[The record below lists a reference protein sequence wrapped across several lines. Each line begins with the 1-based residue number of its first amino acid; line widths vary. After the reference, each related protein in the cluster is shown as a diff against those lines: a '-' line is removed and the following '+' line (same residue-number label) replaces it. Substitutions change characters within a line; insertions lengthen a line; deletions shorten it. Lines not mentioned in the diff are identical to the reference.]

1 MAFTQQPSIISE
13 IMKLILDHT
22 TDGIFV
28 IGNDGSILDANIA
41 LLNMLGWELEQLTD
55 PMPAFIVNM
64 TEEQHKALL
73 DGLKKGRKYPYEIV
87 KRKHKD
93 GTLLDVLASYWPIN
107 KGDILAI
114 GMYKDFTEQMDIH
127 RKLEESERIYRTLVE
142 HLPEAI
148 IMQKNGKI
156 KLINTA
162 TLSFFGAEKPE
173 DVIGRSIWDFLSSE
187 NKQYIQRIIDTV
199 YDQSDTGQ
207 LSIAV
212 DKLQRHDGEQIY
224 AEIKII
230 PVGSGAE
237 PDIQIV
243 FQDITAEKHYES
255 QLEQLAYH
263 DPLTGLKNRR
273 IFKDVVTLTI
283 ESAQYLNENAIMY
296 IDIDKFKHINDT
308 YGHDVGDQLLLQ
320 FAERLQSCVRHGDV
334 VSRIGGDE
342 FLILLNN
349 IHNKQDIIDIS
360 ERILDLTQHN
370 YNIEAHTLSITAS
383 IGITDFSGEDI
394 DYRSLIQRA
403 DKALYEAK
411 EQRNRFV
418 FYTT

>member
-28 IGNDGSILDANIA
+28 IGNDGSILDANTA

-55 PMPAFIVNM
+55 HMPAFIVNM

-73 DGLKKGRKYPYEIV
+73 DGLKNGRKYPYEIV

-187 NKQYIQRIIDTV
+187 NKQYIQRVIDTV

-207 LSIAV
+207 SSIAV

-296 IDIDKFKHINDT
+296 I
-308 YGHDVGDQLLLQ
+308 VL
-320 FAERLQSCVRHGDV
+320 
-334 VSRIGGDE
+334 
-342 FLILLNN
+342 
-349 IHNKQDIIDIS
+349 
-360 ERILDLTQHN
+360 
-370 YNIEAHTLSITAS
+370 
-383 IGITDFSGEDI
+383 
-394 DYRSLIQRA
+394 
-403 DKALYEAK
+403 
-411 EQRNRFV
+411 
-418 FYTT
+418 